1 MKKFILL
8 TLAFIVSC
16 LTVSAQSAAEQAA
29 AKDREIAELKKK
41 LAERQ
46 ARLRLEQ
53 PGNLMPTVYFQQ
65 NSAAV
70 TSPNDP
76 PIEMIANY
84 IKKRPNAI
92 VEIRG
97 YASVD
102 EANPRTLCKAR
113 VDAVANEL
121 MVKYNINPQQLR
133 IIVYGATNI
142 FYTTPSYN
150 RLVTFHDKNM
160 EKQ

>member
-1 MKKFILL
+1 MKKLILF
-8 TLAFIVSC
+8 TLALIVSS
-16 LTVSAQSAAEQAA
+16 LTVSAQSTADQAA

-65 NSAAV
+65 NSSMV

-102 EANPRTLCKAR
+102 ELKPRTLCKAR

-121 MVKYNINPQQLR
+121 MVKYGINPQQLR
-133 IIVYGATNI
+133 IIVYGATDI

-150 RLVTFHDKNM
+150 RLVTFHDKTL
-160 EKQ
+160 EK

>member
-1 MKKFILL
+1 MKKLILFTL
-8 TLAFIVSC
+8 TLIISC
-16 LTVSAQSAAEQAA
+16 LSVSAQSIADQAA
-29 AKDREIAELKKK
+29 AKDREIAALKKQ
-41 LAERQ
+41 LAERE

-65 NSAAV
+65 NSSIV

-84 IKKRPNAI
+84 IKARPNAI

-102 EANPRTLCKAR
+102 ESNPRTLCKAR

-121 MVKYNINPQQLR
+121 MVKYGINPQQLR

-142 FYTTPSYN
+142 FYKTPSYN

-160 EKQ
+160 QK

>member
-1 MKKFILL
+1 MKKIIFL
-8 TLAFIVSC
+8 TFALIISC
-16 LTVSAQSAAEQAA
+16 LSVSAQSTAEQSA

-46 ARLRLEQ
+46 AKLRLEQ

-65 NSAAV
+65 NSSIV

-84 IKKRPNAI
+84 IKARPNAI

-97 YASVD
+97 YASMD
-102 EANPRTLCKAR
+102 ESNPRTLCKAR

-121 MVKYNINPQQLR
+121 MIKYNINPQQLR
-133 IIVYGATNI
+133 IIVYGATNV
-142 FYTTPSYN
+142 FYKTPSYN
-150 RLVTFHDKNM
+150 RLVTFHDKNL
-160 EKQ
+160 KQ

>member
-1 MKKFILL
+1 MKKLILFTL
-8 TLAFIVSC
+8 TLVISC
-16 LTVSAQSAAEQAA
+16 LSVSAQSIADQAA

-46 ARLRLEQ
+46 ARMRLEQ

-65 NSAAV
+65 NSSIV
-70 TSPNDP
+70 TAPNDP

-84 IKKRPNAI
+84 IKQRPNAI

-121 MVKYNINPQQLR
+121 MLKYNINPQQLR

-142 FYTTPSYN
+142 FYKTPSYN

-160 EKQ
+160 QK

>member
-1 MKKFILL
+1 MKKVILFTFAL
-8 TLAFIVSC
+8 IISC
-16 LTVSAQSAAEQAA
+16 LSATAQTAEQAA
-29 AKDREIAELKKK
+29 AKDREIAALKKQ

-65 NSAAV
+65 NSAIV
-70 TSPNDP
+70 TAPNDP

-84 IKKRPNAI
+84 IKARPNAI

-97 YASVD
+97 YASMD
-102 EANPRTLCKAR
+102 ESNPRTLCKAR

-133 IIVYGATNI
+133 IIVYGATDI
-142 FYTTPSYN
+142 FYRTPSYN
-150 RLVTFHDKNM
+150 RLVTFHDKNLR
-160 EKQ
+160 E

>member
-1 MKKFILL
+1 MKKIIFL
-8 TLAFIVSC
+8 TFALIISC
-16 LTVSAQSAAEQAA
+16 LSVSAQSTAEQSA

-46 ARLRLEQ
+46 AKLRLEQ

-65 NSAAV
+65 NSSIV

-84 IKKRPNAI
+84 IKARPNAI

-97 YASVD
+97 YASMD
-102 EANPRTLCKAR
+102 ESNPRTLCKAR

-121 MVKYNINPQQLR
+121 MGRYNISAQQLR
-133 IIVYGATNI
+133 IIVYGATSM
-142 FYTTPSYN
+142 FYKTPSYN
-150 RLVTFHDKNM
+150 RLVTFHDKNL
-160 EKQ
+160 KQ

>member
-1 MKKFILL
+1 MKKIIFL
-8 TLAFIVSC
+8 TFALIISC
-16 LTVSAQSAAEQAA
+16 LSVSAQSTAEQSA

-46 ARLRLEQ
+46 AKLRLEQ

-65 NSAAV
+65 NSSIV

-84 IKKRPNAI
+84 IKARPNAI

-97 YASVD
+97 YASMD
-102 EANPRTLCKAR
+102 ESNPRTLCKAR

-121 MVKYNINPQQLR
+121 MIKYNINPQQLR

-142 FYTTPSYN
+142 FYKTPSYN
-150 RLVTFHDKNM
+150 RLVTFHDKNL
-160 EKQ
+160 KQ

>member
-1 MKKFILL
+1 MKKLILFTFAL
-8 TLAFIVSC
+8 IVSC
-16 LTVSAQSAAEQAA
+16 LSVSAQNSAEQAA

-46 ARLRLEQ
+46 ARVRLEQ

-97 YASVD
+97 YASMD
-102 EANPRTLCKAR
+102 ETNPRTLCKAR

-121 MVKYNINPQQLR
+121 MTKYNINPQQLR

-142 FYTTPSYN
+142 FYTTPAYN
-150 RLVTFHDKNM
+150 RLVTFHDKNL
-160 EKQ
+160 EK

>member
-1 MKKFILL
+1 MKKIIFL
-8 TLAFIVSC
+8 TFALIISC
-16 LTVSAQSAAEQAA
+16 LSVLAQSTAEQSA

-46 ARLRLEQ
+46 AKLRLEQ

-65 NSAAV
+65 NSSIV

-84 IKKRPNAI
+84 IKARPNAI

-97 YASVD
+97 YASMD
-102 EANPRTLCKAR
+102 ESNPRTLCKAR

-121 MVKYNINPQQLR
+121 MIKYNINPQQLR

-142 FYTTPSYN
+142 FYKTPSYN
-150 RLVTFHDKNM
+150 RLVTFHDKNL
-160 EKQ
+160 KQ